1 MTRTR
6 IAWGQVSAIGLG
18 MGAISLAAGVY
29 NAYVP
34 LLLRRDLQSAFI
46 VASLVAVRTVMGL
59 VLNVVVATRSDQ
71 AHRKRGRRL
80 VWVVTWMPVAGVL
93 FALFPW
99 PLGAAYLVTVDLVY
113 ALASSLFY
121 APVVALLPDVV
132 PDEGRS
138 RANGLISAMAGFAAL
153 AAFFLGPAASAVWR
167 PLPFLLVGASLV
179 AVSLVMGRAIH
190 EPIVAAPQ
198 SSTLARLLRAIRAL
212 PTHPSRWLLAG
223 GLLWTGAET
232 SVESLFVTYAV
243 YQRHLSS
250 GAAIISIGIFALAYL
265 VGAVPAGIAGQRLGR
280 LPAVVTG
287 LVIVGAA
294 FAAIAFAP
302 SLTELRLLAAMGGLG
317 WALVNVNAYPWLVG
331 LWPERDAGV
340 ATGLW
345 LLATGVGG
353 VAIEPA
359 IGIAMDQLGYG
370 ALLVAAGALCALAG
384 LVVLAVPRHVQVAE

>member
-1 MTRTR
+1 MRTQ

-34 LLLRRDLQSAFI
+34 LLLRHDLESAFI

-59 VLNVVVATRSDQ
+59 VLNVFVAARSDR
-71 AHRKRGRRL
+71 ANLRRGRRL

-99 PLGAAYLVTVDLVY
+99 PLGAAYLVTVDLIY

-121 APVVALLPDVV
+121 APVVALLADVV

-138 RANGLISAMAGFAAL
+138 RANGLISAIAGLAAL
-153 AAFFLGPAASAVWR
+153 AAFFLGPAAAALWR
-167 PLPFLLVGASLV
+167 PLPFLLVGGSLV
-179 AVSLVMGRAIH
+179 AVSIVMGRTIH
-190 EPIVAAPQ
+190 EPIIAPPQ
-198 SSTLARLLRAIRAL
+198 DSTLKRLALAIRGL
-212 PTHPSRWLLAG
+212 PTHPARRLLIG

-243 YQRHLSS
+243 YQRHLAS
-250 GAAIISIGIFALAYL
+250 GAAIVSIGIFALTYL
-265 VGAVPAGIAGQRLGR
+265 LGAIPAGMAGQRLGR
-280 LPAVVTG
+280 APAVVIG
-287 LVIVGAA
+287 LIVVGAA
-294 FAAIAFAP
+294 FATIAAAP
-302 SLTELRLLAAMGGLG
+302 NLADLRLLAAAGGLG
-317 WALVNVNAYPWLVG
+317 WALVNVNAYPWVIG
-331 LWPERDAGV
+331 LWPARDAGV

-345 LLATGVGG
+345 LLATGIGG

-359 IGIAMDQLGYG
+359 IGLAMDRFGYG
-370 ALLVAAGALCALAG
+370 ALLVVAGGLCALAAV
-384 LVVLAVPRHVQVAE
+384 VVLGVPQRVQVAD